1 MSVAAQTNSLR
12 SAVKPAGSD
21 LRQHP
26 RIVCIDGSVLRLCV
40 RPEFRGRKAIM
51 LDISTGGIGLV
62 MQDPVDAGAT
72 LVFEL
77 IDDSGVNSIG
87 RLARVRHCRPHP
99 VPAEAPWLP
108 KTPVLSKF
116 FRSLLHIEPPK
127 PEGNAWFVGCE
138 FDRPL
143 SEAEMKVLFERL
155 QAAFM

>member
-1 MSVAAQTNSLR
+1 MKS
-12 SAVKPAGSD
+12 AGSD

-26 RIVCIDGSVLRLCV
+26 RIICIDGSVLRLAV

-62 MQDPVDAGAT
+62 LQEPVDAGAT

-77 IDDSGVNSIG
+77 IDSSGADSIG

-99 VPAEAPWLP
+99 VPPEAPWLP
-108 KTPVLSKF
+108 KAPVLSKF
-116 FRSLLHIEPPK
+116 FRSLLRIEPPK
-127 PEGNAWFVGCE
+127 PEGHAWFVGCE

-143 SEAEMKVLFERL
+143 SEAEMKILFERL